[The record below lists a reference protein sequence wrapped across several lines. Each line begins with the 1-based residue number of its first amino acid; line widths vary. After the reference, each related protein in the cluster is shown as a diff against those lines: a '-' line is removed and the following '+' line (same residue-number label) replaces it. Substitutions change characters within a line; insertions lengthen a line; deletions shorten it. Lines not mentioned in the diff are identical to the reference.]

1 MHIPVLLDEVIKYLN
16 PVPGENFIDC
26 TVGEGGH
33 TFAVLQRTKPNGKVL
48 ALDLS
53 VEAIEHL
60 DKINSE
66 KQKLKNRLI
75 LINGNF
81 KDLKKIVKKC
91 KFYPVNGILLDI
103 GLSNWQIEESKR
115 GFSFRK
121 DEPLK
126 MNFNNQGLTAKEII
140 NNSSEKELR
149 DIFSEYG
156 EERYSWKI
164 AKQII
169 RERKNKSIET
179 TFELKNIIEKIIP
192 HSKTY
197 RGNINRVLAR
207 IFQSVRIVVNNELE
221 NLKQGLEQSLKILE
235 SNGRLVVISF
245 HSLEDRIVKN
255 FFKEEKKKN
264 TLKILTKKPI
274 TASEEELKNNPRS
287 RSAKLRAIIKL

>member
-81 KDLKKIVKKC
+81 KDLKEIVKKC

-115 GFSFRK
+115 GFSFKK